1 MQIQQINNELSLRS
15 SDNELSSDSSDAE
28 VAQQVIKGN
37 TEAFEILVKRY
48 SAPLFS
54 YIYHFML
61 DHEDAS
67 DMLQEVF
74 VRFYLSLP
82 ALTDEKPFKSWL
94 FQVAHNYCIDKLR
107 QRRRQTLR
115 FSQLEKDN
123 NDSETFPLDE
133 ISDTSTSV
141 EDLIEEQD
149 MQCLLHGAIL
159 SLPIK
164 FRNVVVLRY
173 TSNLRFSEIGK
184 ILDMPEQTT
193 KTYFHRAKVL
203 LRKRLERAI
212 QIQV

>member
-1 MQIQQINNELSLRS
+1 MQIQQINTELSL
-15 SDNELSSDSSDAE
+15 NSSDAE
-28 VAQQVIKGN
+28 VARQVIKGD

-48 SAPLFS
+48 SASLFS
-54 YIYHFML
+54 YIYHFMC

-67 DMLQEVF
+67 DVLQEVF

-82 ALTDEKPFKSWL
+82 VLTDEKPFKSWL

-107 QRRRQTLR
+107 QKRKHTVR
-115 FSQLEKDN
+115 FSQLETDN
-123 NDSETFPLDE
+123 NDGETSLLDE
-133 ISDTSTSV
+133 ISDTSPSV

-149 MQCLLHGAIL
+149 TQCLLHSAIL
-159 SLPIK
+159 GLPIK

-184 ILDMPEQTT
+184 ILGIPEQTT

-203 LRKRLERAI
+203 LRKRLEQTPYI
-212 QIQV
+212 QA